1 MPGYKKDGISRG
13 INKKNRTLAGESGF
27 SRRKE
32 RRDKA
37 KYFMHITCHLQKNIP
52 T

>member
-1 MPGYKKDGISRG
+1 VLRRKKNFQDGKDGFSWNG
-13 INKKNRTLAGESGF
+13 TYKKKNRTLAGGSGF

-37 KYFMHITCHLQKNIP
+37 
-52 T
+52 

>member
-1 MPGYKKDGISRG
+1 MKGSGQGKKIYGDTKECTQNNSAVCK
-13 INKKNRTLAGESGF
+13 KKNRVQNGPGF

-37 KYFMHITCHLQKNIP
+37 
-52 T
+52 

>member
-1 MPGYKKDGISRG
+1 MKGRNMFTMRKMISPGIGYGKR
-13 INKKNRTLAGESGF
+13 KNRTLAGGSGF

-37 KYFMHITCHLQKNIP
+37 
-52 T
+52 

>member
-1 MPGYKKDGISRG
+1 MTEAQKRKTGPSRG
-13 INKKNRTLAGESGF
+13 SGF

-37 KYFMHITCHLQKNIP
+37 
-52 T
+52 

>member
-1 MPGYKKDGISRG
+1 MVRMASPEMEYK
-13 INKKNRTLAGESGF
+13 KKNRTLAGGSGF

-37 KYFMHITCHLQKNIP
+37 
-52 T
+52 